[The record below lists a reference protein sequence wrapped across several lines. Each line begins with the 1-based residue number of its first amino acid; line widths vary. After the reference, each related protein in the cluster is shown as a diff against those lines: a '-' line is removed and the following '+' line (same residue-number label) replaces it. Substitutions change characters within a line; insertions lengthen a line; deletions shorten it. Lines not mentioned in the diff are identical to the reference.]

1 MQTSPI
7 PSTPSA
13 PQVPNG
19 ATGGWID
26 AASRV
31 IVQVGFPTVVAGV
44 LLWFL
49 LTKFTDNMNDIAHR
63 MEANAKAVEMFTVLQ
78 DNQLVEMKE
87 HTKELR
93 SQTQMMKEWVAAKKR
108 GELP

>member
-1 MQTSPI
+1 MPTSPT
-7 PSTPSA
+7 PSTRSA
-13 PQVPNG
+13 SPVPNG
-19 ATGGWID
+19 APGGWID

-78 DNQLVEMKE
+78 DNQLTEMKE

-93 SQTQMMKEWVAAKKR
+93 AQTEMMKAWVAAKQR
-108 GELP
+108 GVQP